1 MQYKWIALSVTS
13 VGGIMAGLDI
23 RILVIGLPTIAA
35 QLHTGPEEVIWISQA
50 YMLATT
56 VSLLIFGRV
65 ADQFGRVRLY
75 NLGFIVFTLGS
86 GLASISGNSFE
97 LIAFRAVQGIG
108 YSLLSS
114 STAAIITD
122 ATPKKELG
130 LIMGISQTA
139 FRAGAMS
146 GLTLSGL
153 ILSFVNWRGL
163 FYVNIPI
170 GIFGTIWAYLKL
182 REIGTSDTSKKI
194 DWYGFGLFSSGL
206 TLVLLAITF
215 LSYGTGGYLEGGGF
229 LAAGLVILMLF
240 VKIESRQLSPMLD
253 LKLFRDKLFA
263 VANIAQLLVTTS
275 WTGVT
280 LLIAFYLELGLG
292 YSPLNAGLGIIPLE
306 AVYLVSAIIAGRL
319 SDMYGSRL
327 ISTSGIFLL
336 VASNVSMISLGT
348 NSAYLG
354 VALILSMFGI
364 GIGMFNAPNIS
375 AIMSSVPMNRRGI
388 AASFRQTMFNI
399 GSTISYGLIILFI
412 TFGIP
417 YSKLNPLLQG
427 SVSLGAILAART
439 EFVHGF
445 HIAAILMAV
454 LTAAAIIPSAMR
466 GSSVKKQIDEQ
477 QLEKN

>member
-13 VGGIMAGLDI
+13 VGGVMAGLDI
-23 RILVIGLPTIAA
+23 RILVVGLPTIAS
-35 QLHTGPEEVIWISQA
+35 QLHIGPEDVIWISQA

-65 ADQFGRVRLY
+65 ADQFGRVKLY

-86 GLASISGNSFE
+86 GLASISGTSFE

-153 ILSFVNWRGL
+153 ILSFVSWRGL

-170 GIFGTIWAYLKL
+170 GIFGTIWAFLKL

-194 DWYGFGLFSSGL
+194 DWYGFGLFSAGL

-215 LSYGTGGYLEGGGF
+215 LSYGTEGYLEGGGF
-229 LAAGLVILMLF
+229 LATGLAILALF
-240 VKIESRQLSPMLD
+240 VRIESRQLSPMLD

-280 LLIAFYLELGLG
+280 LLVAFYLELGLG

-306 AVYLVSAIIAGRL
+306 AVYLVFAIIAGRL

-327 ISTSGIFLL
+327 ISTSGIFIL
-336 VASNVSMISLGT
+336 VASNISMIFLGT
-348 NSAYLG
+348 NSGYLG

-364 GIGMFNAPNIS
+364 GIGMFNAPNLS
-375 AIMSSVPMNRRGI
+375 AIMSSVPLNRRGI

-417 YSKLNPLLQG
+417 YSNLNQLLQG
-427 SVSLGAILAART
+427 SVSQGVILAARAQ
-439 EFVHGF
+439 FVHGF
-445 HIAAILMAV
+445 HIAAIMMAI

-466 GSSVKKQIDEQ
+466 GNRVP
-477 QLEKN
+477 LPA

>member
-1 MQYKWIALSVTS
+1 MFL
-13 VGGIMAGLDI
+13 
-23 RILVIGLPTIAA
+23 RF
-35 QLHTGPEEVIWISQA
+35 LH
-50 YMLATT
+50 L
-56 VSLLIFGRV
+56 
-65 ADQFGRVRLY
+65 
-75 NLGFIVFTLGS
+75 
-86 GLASISGNSFE
+86 
-97 LIAFRAVQGIG
+97 
-108 YSLLSS
+108 
-114 STAAIITD
+114 
-122 ATPKKELG
+122 
-130 LIMGISQTA
+130 
-139 FRAGAMS
+139 
-146 GLTLSGL
+146 
-153 ILSFVNWRGL
+153 
-163 FYVNIPI
+163 
-170 GIFGTIWAYLKL
+170 L

-229 LAAGLVILMLF
+229 LAAGLVILVLF

-354 VALILSMFGI
+354 VALILAMFGI

-427 SVSLGAILAART
+427 SVSLGAILSARAQ
-439 EFVHGF
+439 FVHGF

-454 LTAAAIIPSAMR
+454 LTAVAIIPSAMR